1 MARNSAALPLAGMW
15 VLVVEDD
22 NLIAMEI
29 ESVLAEAGALVVGPY
44 RTPSEALPFVE
55 KSLSAAVLDIRLRSE
70 TVARVAKKLAE
81 LAIPFIFYTGQLQ
94 TDEIL
99 AERPDCEVVYKPAQ
113 PQTLV
118 AAVASLRD
126 PQSPIC

>member
-1 MARNSAALPLAGMW
+1 MARNGAALPLAGVR

-29 ESVLAEAGALVVGPY
+29 ESVLAEAGAQVVGPC

-55 KSLSAAVLDIRLRSE
+55 KSLSAAVLDIRLRSG
-70 TVARVAKKLAE
+70 TVGPVAKKLAE
-81 LAIPFIFYTGQLQ
+81 LGIPFIFYTGQLH

-99 AERPDCEVVYKPAQ
+99 AEWPGHEVVYKPAQ

-118 AAVASLRD
+118 AAVAGLRD
-126 PQSPIC
+126 P